1 MTPSSRIFESAG
13 NAPASCGRNT
23 LARHFGNDLFQNMGV
38 TSHIDASVDTPSRG
52 RPREFDRDVVLDN
65 AVRVFC
71 ERGYHATS
79 IGDLTAA
86 TGLASGSVYKA
97 FKDKRGVYLA
107 ALDRYKTTR
116 DAALRAA
123 LASATNGRERVR
135 LALVH
140 YAEASHGQRGRLG
153 CMVISGAS
161 ELATFDDEL
170 ARWVA
175 GSLRRN
181 ETLLAGILADGVTD
195 GSIAPHV
202 DPASTARLLLCVTQ
216 GMRVVG
222 KTGGTRKDMLA
233 LVDIAMKTLA

>member
-71 ERGYHATS
+71 ERGIAR
-79 IGDLTAA
+79 
-86 TGLASGSVYKA
+86 GLVAV
-97 FKDKRGVYLA
+97 
-107 ALDRYKTTR
+107 
-116 DAALRAA
+116 
-123 LASATNGRERVR
+123 ERVR